1 MTPVRNSLASKCQ
14 LLFGAAV
21 ILILVAAM
29 VVVSFRMSALVK
41 EGQEETARKLANA
54 WLSDMIQLG
63 ENFSTAQ
70 ALDLREWEGQDLVI
84 ALVERAD
91 FQDAADTNKFL
102 AQALERFKTRAD
114 VNEYAVM
121 YKDERD
127 QEFLIYA
134 RAIRKD
140 DLSRIRGGAAA
151 AFGVAVDAPTL
162 ANPLQMV
169 LLIRIKSE
177 LTSRQQMLNQI
188 YLIAAGLLACVLAIA
203 VFWFITMKVI
213 LSPVRVLRD
222 AAEKAS
228 TGNLNVRSEV
238 STGDEFEQL
247 SGIFNQTMET
257 LKSSQ
262 DKLRTVNKS
271 LDLKLGELAQSN
283 VALFEANKIKG
294 EFLANV
300 SHELRTPLN
309 SIIGFGELLEES
321 LAGSTQPQD
330 EKKRR
335 WAQNIITSS
344 RRLLELINDLLDLAK
359 IEAGRV
365 ELRVGP
371 VSLADTV
378 EGLVNLIKPQADK
391 RGVNIQIAIEPNLPV
406 VMTDPG
412 KLQQIIFN
420 FLSNAVK
427 FSPEGK
433 GMVMLSVSLTPPP
446 LGQNQPR
453 IRFAVS
459 DNGPGILRDD
469 HEKVFEK
476 FTQLESTHTRT
487 HEGTGLGLTICKELA
502 ELLQGQIL
510 LDSDLGKGATF
521 MLFIPVSLQTQ
532 SVPLLPSNA
541 QRTMS
546 VVNSPGPIARP

>member
-1 MTPVRNSLASKCQ
+1 MTPVRLSLATKCQ

-21 ILILVAAM
+21 VIILCTAM
-29 VVVSFRMSALVK
+29 LVVSYRMAALVK

-63 ENFSTAQ
+63 GNFSSPQ
-70 ALDLREWEGQDLVI
+70 ASDVREWTGDDLII

-91 FQDAADTNKFL
+91 FESSSQSNKFL
-102 AQALERFKTRAD
+102 AHALERFKTRPD
-114 VNEYAVM
+114 VNEYGVM
-121 YKDERD
+121 YTDERS
-127 QEFLIYA
+127 QEFLVYA

-140 DLSRIRGGAAA
+140 DLSRLRGGGAAVNVDSA
-151 AFGVAVDAPTL
+151 ALV
-162 ANPLQMV
+162 NPLQMV
-169 LLIRIKSE
+169 LIIRLKSE
-177 LTSRQQMLNQI
+177 LTARQQMLNQI
-188 YLIAAGLLACVLAIA
+188 YLIAAGVVAGVLAIG
-203 VFWFITMKVI
+203 VFYLISMRLI

-228 TGNLNVRSEV
+228 TGNLNIRAEI

-257 LKSSQ
+257 LKASQ
-262 DKLRTVNKS
+262 DRLKTVNKS

-283 VALFEANKIKG
+283 VSLFEANKVKG

-309 SIIGFGELLEES
+309 SIIGFAELLVES
-321 LAGSTQPQD
+321 LGDSTNPQD
-330 EKKRR
+330 EKKRK
-335 WAQNIITSS
+335 WAANITVSS

-365 ELRVGP
+365 DLRVGP
-371 VSLADTV
+371 VSIADTV
-378 EGLVNLIKPQADK
+378 EGLVNLIKVQADK
-391 RGVNIQIAIEPNLPV
+391 RGVKVQIAVESNLPV

-433 GMVMLSVSLTPPP
+433 GLVILSATLTPPP
-446 LGQNQPR
+446 LGQTQPR
-453 IRFAVS
+453 VRIAVI
-459 DNGPGILRDD
+459 DNGPGIKRED
-469 HEKVFEK
+469 HERIFEK
-476 FTQLESTHTRT
+476 FTQVESTHTRGY
-487 HEGTGLGLTICKELA
+487 EGTGLGLTICKELA

-510 LDSDLGKGATF
+510 LDSEPDKGATF
-521 MLFIPVSLQTQ
+521 MLYIPVSVQ
-532 SVPLLPSNA
+532 SQAVPLMPNAA

-546 VVNSPGPIARP
+546 VVNARGAER